1 MKVSDYIIKFI
12 NEKMGVNHVFML
24 SGGGWMH
31 MLNSLG
37 HNKNIKYIC
46 NLHEQA
52 ASIAA
57 EAYGQYTNNIGVA
70 MVTTGPG
77 GTNAITGVTAGWI
90 DSTPMMIISGQV
102 KRSDMIGNSD
112 LRQRGPQEINII
124 PIVTPITKYAVSVL
138 DPLKIRY
145 HLEKAYHLATTG
157 KKGPVWLDIPL
168 DVQGAEIDENNLE
181 GYIPEYCNKTNILI
195 DEIIDLINKSS
206 RPVFFAGNGIYLAGA
221 KEKFIELAGKL
232 NIPVLTTW
240 KTIDFFDEND
250 ELYIGRPGSIASRG
264 ANFNLQNCDLF
275 ISVGARMDF
284 PQIAFNFKNFARNAK
299 KIIVDIDK
307 SELEKF
313 EGENIKKINADAKDF
328 IENLSNAADRITY
341 KDNGWIKKCKE
352 LKNKY
357 PLVQP
362 EYLELKKFVN
372 SYVLVEALSNELSA
386 SDLIVPGSSGS
397 CSEISC
403 QAFKIKKGQIFLNN
417 QGLGSMGFGLPASIG
432 ACIASGQKRTICI
445 NGDGGFVMNI
455 QELETVKRL
464 NLPIKYFILNNDGY
478 GSIRNMQNNHFNG
491 FYVGSGR
498 TSGVT
503 LPDFEKIAKSYGINY
518 KKIDS
523 QQNINEKVSDV
534 LNTDGPVLCEV
545 LIDPAMQTQPRV
557 SSKKLDNGSMM
568 SMPIENMWPFL
579 DEDEIKNNLE
589 N

>member
-518 KKIDS
+518 KKIDN

>member
-181 GYIPEYCNKTNILI
+181 GYIPESHNKTNILI

-518 KKIDS
+518 KKIDN

>member
-1 MKVSDYIIKFI
+1 
-12 NEKMGVNHVFML
+12 
-24 SGGGWMH
+24 
-31 MLNSLG
+31 
-37 HNKNIKYIC
+37 
-46 NLHEQA
+46 
-52 ASIAA
+52 
-57 EAYGQYTNNIGVA
+57 

-518 KKIDS
+518 KKIDN

-579 DEDEIKNNLE
+579 DEDEIKNNLI